1 MRFSIF
7 QKDKSSNGIC
17 NKIINWTAK
26 YLSALVKPVENR
38 QRPVENFQIQI
49 IKHNI
54 FNIFIQGE
62 PLKSGPERNGYNFR
76 SCYPILMLL
85 VSKNHKFCGAGFQRF
100 TLGEL
105 HRSMCYDGPCPDAEE
120 VQVRLPEA
128 CSALYERVNEPDC
141 HVGDQQKS
149 NNFAS
154 RLRSVLLTAFGS
166 PPPSVENKNR
176 LKRSLQQWQRFRD
189 EPVAAVV
196 VVVDSEVTAHYAE
209 HRVDVNTALG

>member
-76 SCYPILMLL
+76 SCYPFFLSSI
-85 VSKNHKFCGAGFQRF
+85 FW
-100 TLGEL
+100 
-105 HRSMCYDGPCPDAEE
+105 CYWCP
-120 VQVRLPEA
+120 
-128 CSALYERVNEPDC
+128 
-141 HVGDQQKS
+141 KIT
-149 NNFAS
+149 NFAGPVFRGS
-154 RLRSVLLTAFGS
+154 PWVNYIEVCVTTVHAQMPKKSKWDCRKLARLFMSVLMNQIAMLATNRKVIISRPGFVLFCWLPLVLRHQALRIKIVWREVCSSDSASEMS
-166 PPPSVENKNR
+166 PLR
-176 LKRSLQQWQRFRD
+176 L
-189 EPVAAVV
+189 
-196 VVVDSEVTAHYAE
+196 
-209 HRVDVNTALG
+209 